1 MVLQIWL
8 WESSTV
14 PDIYLRE
21 LKYSHC
27 LSSFFLCVRG
37 GMGASWGMGWCGVWN
52 TPFLL
57 SCRNKSDWNK
67 FHHFYYSNPSPPQF
81 CKIRTV
87 LLRLGT
93 VPCGRQSRPQAQK
106 SLWKAPLF
114 WCFASSPGFLW
125 ESSTAW
131 RLRLI
136 GDRIYLRRQQNKTG
150 LLQNLKKFAMPLIF
164 IVKSRQN
171 IMVYFAMREFKFL
184 Q

>member
-14 PDIYLRE
+14 PDFYLRE

-27 LSSFFLCVRG
+27 LSSFFLCVRV
-37 GMGASWGMGWCGVWN
+37 GAGWCGVWN

-67 FHHFYYSNPSPPQF
+67 FHHFYYSNSSPPLF

-87 LLRLGT
+87 LLRFWT
-93 VPCGRQSRPQAQK
+93 VPYTWASPQCMAQK

-114 WCFASSPGFLW
+114 RCFASFSGFLW
-125 ESSTAW
+125 ESSTVP
-131 RLRLI
+131 
-136 GDRIYLRRQQNKTG
+136 DFYLRELKYSHCLSSFFCVLCEWAQGGAACATRLVTV
-150 LLQNLKKFAMPLIF
+150 LL
-164 IVKSRQN
+164 
-171 IMVYFAMREFKFL
+171 YC
-184 Q
+184 